1 MKIIDHE
8 EILFPHGLNTIEMK
22 RYLFLLLVIFSSL
35 HSFSQRP
42 HWISQKPT
50 EAENYYYRV
59 TMAEAKTYKEA
70 YAEAFAMAI
79 LESSWRLGVVVS
91 KTDDLS
97 AIKDD
102 VMENIEVKPRNM
114 NLPMNKV
121 CEYEEIVPSGTK
133 VRLYILWQVAKYGN
147 KDPEFEEF
155 NDCN

>member
-1 MKIIDHE
+1 
-8 EILFPHGLNTIEMK
+8 
-22 RYLFLLLVIFSSL
+22 
-35 HSFSQRP
+35 
-42 HWISQKPT
+42 
-50 EAENYYYRV
+50 
-59 TMAEAKTYKEA
+59 MAEAKTYKEA

-79 LESSWRLGVVVS
+79 LESSWRLGVAVS

-147 KDPEFEEF
+147 KDPKFEEF

>member
-1 MKIIDHE
+1 MRK
-8 EILFPHGLNTIEMK
+8 
-22 RYLFLLLVIFSSL
+22 YLVLLVVVFSSL
-35 HSFSQRP
+35 QLFSQRP
-42 HWISQKPT
+42 QWITNKPS

-59 TMAEAKTYKEA
+59 TMAEAKTYKDA

-79 LESSWRLGVVVS
+79 LESSWRLGVAVS
-91 KTDDLS
+91 KTDDLG

-121 CEYEEIVPSGTK
+121 CEYEEKSTSSSNI
-133 VRLYILWQVAKYGN
+133 RLYILWQVAKYGN
-147 KDPEFEEF
+147 KEPNFKEF